1 MPIVEVRSL
10 ETQSRR
16 VSIFVRP
23 FLILHFLYFDSSVL
37 ILFPFLVFAKMEL
50 GLKRALVVK
59 KAVTLQLKA
68 GNMSTPTARTNQKRK
83 NQGNEERPTKKIIS
97 QPVALDLTNS

>member
-1 MPIVEVRSL
+1 
-10 ETQSRR
+10 
-16 VSIFVRP
+16 
-23 FLILHFLYFDSSVL
+23 
-37 ILFPFLVFAKMEL
+37 MEL

-68 GNMSTPTARTNQKRK
+68 GNMSTPTARMNQKRK
-83 NQGNEERPTKKIIS
+83 NQGNEERPMKKIIS